1 MGKAL
6 VYSLLFVVPVMAVL
20 LAAYIGLWG
29 RTPLIEGIN
38 AWTTYP
44 VTFVVILVVGTLV
57 HELLHGLSW
66 MYFGGMPYRT
76 IRYGFQWK
84 TLTPYAHCS
93 EPMPVQPYRISA
105 AMPGILLGLVPAFMG
120 IATGQVQV
128 FYFGLFFTLAAAGDA
143 LILWMI
149 RKVEADNRV
158 VDHPSRAGCY
168 VIEPAN

>member
-6 VYSLLFVVPVMAVL
+6 VNSLVFVVPVMAVL

-29 RTPLIEGIN
+29 RAQLIEGIN
-38 AWTTYP
+38 TWTTYP
-44 VTFVVILVVGTLV
+44 VAFVVILVVGTLL
-57 HELLHGLSW
+57 HEFMHGLSW
-66 MYFGGMPYRT
+66 VYFGGKPFSA

-84 TLTPYAHCS
+84 TLTPYAHCN
-93 EPMPVQPYRISA
+93 EPMPVRPYRISA
-105 AMPGILLGLVPAFMG
+105 AMPGILLGLVPAFVG

-149 RKVEADNRV
+149 RKVEAGYLV

-168 VIEPAN
+168 VIGPAG